1 MKLSET
7 VKNKSLRRR
16 FEKDIAQGRSLGLRT
31 IQCDILPASG
41 KTIIYL

>member
-7 VKNKSLRRR
+7 VKNRSLRRR
-16 FEKDIAQGRSLGLRT
+16 FEKDIVQGRSLVFRT

-41 KTIIYL
+41 KSIIYL